1 MAGYLYS
8 PLELLTPPTQRTDMQ
23 DRIKELADE
32 AHNATDHAMEDD
44 PSLMDPDA
52 WSDRMYLLFAQA
64 IARECAEIS
73 QNERVV
79 YSDDEWRVRC
89 DVAEAIRARYGIK
102 E

>member
-1 MAGYLYS
+1 
-8 PLELLTPPTQRTDMQ
+8 MQ

-64 IARECAEIS
+64 VARECA
-73 QNERVV
+73 RVA
-79 YSDDEWRVRC
+79 DDALTKGRSPMGRF
-89 DVAEAIRARYGIK
+89 AAQAIRDRFGLG

>member
-1 MAGYLYS
+1 
-8 PLELLTPPTQRTDMQ
+8 MQ

-52 WSDRMYLLFAQA
+52 WSDRMYMLFAQA
-64 IARECAEIS
+64 VARECADIASDTIE
-73 QNERVV
+73 QGGVLGH
-79 YSDDEWRVRC
+79 YS
-89 DVAEAIRARYGIK
+89 AQAIRARFGLG

>member
-1 MAGYLYS
+1 
-8 PLELLTPPTQRTDMQ
+8 MQ

-64 IARECAEIS
+64 VARECAKLC
-73 QNERVV
+73 
-79 YSDDEWRVRC
+79 DDDGTLNAAYC
-89 DVAEAIRARYGIK
+89 AQAIRARFGLG

>member
-1 MAGYLYS
+1 
-8 PLELLTPPTQRTDMQ
+8 MQ

-64 IARECAEIS
+64 VARECSEICRELANTDAHDY
-73 QNERVV
+73 NEVR
-79 YSDDEWRVRC
+79 SDC
-89 DVAEAIRARYGIK
+89 AQAIRARFGLG

>member
-1 MAGYLYS
+1 
-8 PLELLTPPTQRTDMQ
+8 MQ

-64 IARECAEIS
+64 VARECAEIVEAKS
-73 QNERVV
+73 VSSYRATELAAN
-79 YSDDEWRVRC
+79 
-89 DVAEAIRARYGIK
+89 AIRARFGLG

>member
-1 MAGYLYS
+1 
-8 PLELLTPPTQRTDMQ
+8 MQ

-64 IARECAEIS
+64 IARECAEICALH
-73 QNERVV
+73 QEGGIGGWKHNTPLDCEN
-79 YSDDEWRVRC
+79 
-89 DVAEAIRARYGIK
+89 AIRARFGLAG